1 MPLISNSYA
10 YEISVIHSLHVQNVC
25 KMYHVYVSAST
36 TAAYNSC
43 ERACRCVSDCP
54 RAGRC
59 VRHAQCVARAPH
71 AYTCRTD
78 RDLCHWLRSVHR
90 RVYRRSTVPRVR
102 IERTRTTRSARH
114 HLSIHHAT
122 YRERDRWSFTPVN
135 RRLLDQHG
143 LLVVYESYETRHLKK
158 KIRNFIKIS

>member
-1 MPLISNSYA
+1 MHLISNSYA
-10 YEISVIHSLHVQNVC
+10 YEISIINSLHAQNVSRLRQRE
-25 KMYHVYVSAST
+25 H
-36 TAAYNSC
+36 TAGYNSC

-78 RDLCHWLRSVHR
+78 WDLCHWLRSVHR

-102 IERTRTTRSARH
+102 IERTARSTRHLSLDLSCDVPRTRS
-114 HLSIHHAT
+114 LIFHAV
-122 YRERDRWSFTPVN
+122 DH
-135 RRLLDQHG
+135 RLLNQHG
-143 LLVVYESYETRHLKK
+143 LLIIYESYEFDISK
-158 KIRNFIKIS
+158 RNYRFY